1 MRLLFE
7 DFRSVD
13 GSEVGTDGIST
24 SLFHLLLDPAA
35 VGLDAMLIVIG
46 LIGAVVNALI
56 SVTCITIYKPAAT
69 AAPGA

>member
-1 MRLLFE
+1 
-7 DFRSVD
+7 
-13 GSEVGTDGIST
+13 
-24 SLFHLLLDPAA
+24 
-35 VGLDAMLIVIG
+35 MLIVIG